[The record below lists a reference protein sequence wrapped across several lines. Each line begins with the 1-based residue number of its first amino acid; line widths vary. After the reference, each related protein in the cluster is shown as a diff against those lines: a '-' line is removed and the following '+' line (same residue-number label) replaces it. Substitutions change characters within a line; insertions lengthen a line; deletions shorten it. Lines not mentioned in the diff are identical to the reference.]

1 MMAMQAVSPAVTPLF
16 LPTADVADND
26 LLFSGAWVIFDSV
39 CTLDGKE
46 TCHS

>member
-1 MMAMQAVSPAVTPLF
+1 MMAIQAGSKAATPLR
-16 LPTADVADND
+16 LPIADVADNAPY
-26 LLFSGAWVIFDSV
+26 SSVAWVIFDSV